1 MGNIQNSLK
10 QASFQGMIK
19 EEHAMIIGNKA
30 DQMLEKATNKLTEL
44 KGQVGMI
51 IGGEIAELVSEIKG
65 IRFNATEYYYDK
77 QPDGQ

>member
-10 QASFQGMIK
+10 QASYQGTIK
-19 EEHAMIIGNKA
+19 EEHAMIIGKKA
-30 DQMLEKATNKLTEL
+30 DQLLEKAAEKLTQL

-51 IGGEIAELVSEIKG
+51 IGGEITELISEING
-65 IRFNATEYYYDK
+65 VRFNATEYYYDK